1 MKSFLESILMKVK
14 TPVIGI
20 PNYWWKKKAVKFSK
34 KRPNLVQIQ
43 NKDLCHECDRHRE
56 LLEYFDS
63 GNTNYKETKYWDYYN
78 GKKHRLVINK
88 KIKRYRKLYR
98 SIKDNGYDKD
108 ASSLSIVITDD
119 GCRLD
124 GSHRL
129 TILSHLEVPEIT
141 VNVFSYESVFSESDS
156 RAIRSVNE
164 TYRKNKY
171 NL

>member
-1 MKSFLESILMKVK
+1 MNIK

-34 KRPNLVQIQ
+34 KRPNLVKIQ
-43 NKDLCHECDRHRE
+43 NEDLCYECYRHRE
-56 LLEYFDS
+56 LLEYFDI

-88 KIKRYRKLYR
+88 KIKRYRKLYH
-98 SIKDNGYDKD
+98 SIKDNGYNSDI
-108 ASSLSIVITDD
+108 SSLSLIITDD

-129 TILSHLEVPEIT
+129 SILEHIGIKKVV
-141 VNVFSYESVFSESDS
+141 VNVFSYEDVFTEKDS
-156 RAIRSVNE
+156 KAIRTKNE
-164 TYRKNKY
+164 RYRKNEY
-171 NL
+171 PGIDG